1 MPENKPSILDVQPSN
16 KPSIPNPAAA
26 AAAPLAQE
34 SQASEQQLPSAL
46 LLNLYRETQ
55 ELFMAAQAVE
65 SQIPAHEKSGILYTQ
80 VLPLLQMI
88 AEKTS
93 QIAAATSSSAKL
105 AENLYRDLEEGVY
118 DDGDDENEGEF
129 GEDGDDEAED
139 RGDEIA
145 DEDDDYVISARLYN
159 NLYAY
164 LLTYGFVVP
173 SGKAAD
179 PALADPAK
187 TAREIIMQLLY
198 EAEEDTYQQAI
209 AGLIQGFPTVPLAQ
223 EIQEIQ
229 QRFLAAQ
236 QGQAQPQKP

>member
-1 MPENKPSILDVQPSN
+1 MPENKPEILDVQPSN

-26 AAAPLAQE
+26 DAAPLAQE

-105 AENLYRDLEEGVY
+105 TESLYRDLEEGVY

-129 GEDGDDEAED
+129 GEDEAED
-139 RGDEIA
+139 RGDEPA
-145 DEDDDYVISARLYN
+145 DDEDDYVISARLYN

-164 LLTYGFVVP
+164 FLTYGFVVP

-229 QRFLAAQ
+229 QRFIAAQ
-236 QGQAQPQKP
+236 QGQGQAQPQKP